1 MYCYSFKKTLTFI
14 NSYMM
19 RLWIFPSFEHV
30 FFFQEPRLHAAVFL
44 EQSSYCYLLSK
55 PPMLRK
61 YGFHLV
67 LAGSRYD
74 LSDQVFIYRVSCNSY
89 LHIEYC
95 KTLRNTFNF
104 VRSRENMQFG
114 LTKMPSLFIKEALG
128 IISMILSILTLE
140 GKL

>member
-1 MYCYSFKKTLTFI
+1 
-14 NSYMM
+14 
-19 RLWIFPSFEHV
+19 
-30 FFFQEPRLHAAVFL
+30 
-44 EQSSYCYLLSK
+44 
-55 PPMLRK
+55 MLRK

-74 LSDQVFIYRVSCNSY
+74 LSDQVFIYQVSCNSY

-104 VRSRENMQFG
+104 VHSRENMQFG
-114 LTKMPSLFIKEALG
+114 LTKVPSLFIKEAHG